1 MDELF
6 AHFRSYWPR
15 DGSSSSSLGA
25 AGPAA
30 PAAPAEGDGSD
41 EEEED
46 QESESLDEQDPVP
59 AVESDGYDVELAAA
73 LGVPKVVVENLSPKK
88 PSLRSLRSKT
98 HLWQHS
104 QSQSKGSVGFKN
116 CSHPVKMLRRFYY
129 YPTLPVLM
137 ALLIL
142 CPPWSFH
149 LHLSH
154 SQVLAGES
162 PQQEGRGGEDRV
174 FADFRWRPCRFGL
187 AL

>member
-41 EEEED
+41 EEED

-88 PSLRSLRSKT
+88 PSPEKSEKQDPPVATLTESEQRKRRIQELQPSGK
-98 HLWQHS
+98 
-104 QSQSKGSVGFKN
+104 KCYVGFII
-116 CSHPVKMLRRFYY
+116 
-129 YPTLPVLM
+129 TQ
-137 ALLIL
+137 
-142 CPPWSFH
+142 
-149 LHLSH
+149 LS
-154 SQVLAGES
+154 Q
-162 PQQEGRGGEDRV
+162 
-174 FADFRWRPCRFGL
+174 F
-187 AL
+187 

>member
-88 PSLRSLRSKT
+88 PSPEKSEKQDPPVATLTESEQRKRRIQELQPSGK
-98 HLWQHS
+98 
-104 QSQSKGSVGFKN
+104 KCYVGFN
-116 CSHPVKMLRRFYY
+116 I
-129 YPTLPVLM
+129 TQ
-137 ALLIL
+137 
-142 CPPWSFH
+142 
-149 LHLSH
+149 LS
-154 SQVLAGES
+154 L
-162 PQQEGRGGEDRV
+162 
-174 FADFRWRPCRFGL
+174 F
-187 AL
+187 